1 MTHHTQ
7 LIDVKTRCKYSVPYH
22 NLALIYSS
30 DSTTLVATFKSVN
43 ICLPLTS
50 AFSPAFGSAFS
61 CAFASTS
68 DHPFAFAVTLTYKT
82 AFRLMLKQASTA
94 GNRPTFQGSYHSV
107 AAPPYYGYWE
117 SGRLRTVR
125 FQSQTTSS
133 FRISADFRITHSAI
147 LIDFLSRNNASR
159 NSKAATITTG
169 SRYIISK
176 SSNISNAY

>member
-1 MTHHTQ
+1 M
-7 LIDVKTRCKYSVPYH
+7 YYH
-22 NLALIYSS
+22 NHALLSTGISS
-30 DSTTLVATFKSVN
+30 ICDVRLKSIKLN
-43 ICLPLTS
+43 FIITS

-68 DHPFAFAVTLTYKT
+68 DHPFAFAVTL
-82 AFRLMLKQASTA
+82 AHNAAQRPALKQASTA
-94 GNRPTFQGSYHSV
+94 GNRPTFQDSYHSV

-117 SGRLRTVR
+117 NGRLRTVR

-133 FRISADFRITHSAI
+133 FRSSADFRITHSAI
-147 LIDFLSRNNASR
+147 LINFLSRNNASR

-176 SSNISNAY
+176 ISNISSAY